1 MDINERIY
9 QIIQKEGVT
18 VSAFARKVGVGDQT
32 IRGIVVQKRNKPGFE
47 LMQKIIQTFD
57 WLDLDWFMTGKGEM
71 VKDAKPDYHNMQAL
85 GVEYIDFLREKDEK
99 IEKLIEEKVEL
110 RVRYQLLA
118 SGHESLKF

>member
-9 QIIQKEGVT
+9 QIIQKEGIT

-47 LMQKIIQTFD
+47 LMQKIIKTFD
-57 WLDLDWFMTGKGEM
+57 WLDLEWLMTGKGEM
-71 VKDAKPDYHNMQAL
+71 VKDAKPDYHNIQQL
-85 GVEYIDFLREKDEK
+85 GVEYLEFLKEKDQK

-110 RVRYQLLA
+110 KVRYQILA
-118 SGHESLKF
+118 SGYESLKF